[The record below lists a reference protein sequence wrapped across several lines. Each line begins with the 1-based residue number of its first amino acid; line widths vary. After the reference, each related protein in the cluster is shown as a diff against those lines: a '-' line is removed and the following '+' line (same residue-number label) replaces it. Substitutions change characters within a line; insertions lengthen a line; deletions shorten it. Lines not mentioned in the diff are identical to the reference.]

1 MLLSIINKKNIA
13 NILIIRELYINFS
26 NTEMRNVKF
35 ILPQKGKDI
44 TVSISGINENG
55 LQYDGVDYIYWNG
68 ENFYLDGM
76 NEKQNN

>member
-1 MLLSIINKKNIA
+1 
-13 NILIIRELYINFS
+13 
-26 NTEMRNVKF
+26 MRNVKF